1 MDISALAQALKEL
14 GITVVTVAFLIWL
27 VVYLIKH
34 TLGKVTG
41 SLDALIDSLKKHEEK
56 ADERGRYVREEHRQM
71 IDTLGR
77 INGYKDH

>member
-77 INGYKDH
+77 INGFKHD